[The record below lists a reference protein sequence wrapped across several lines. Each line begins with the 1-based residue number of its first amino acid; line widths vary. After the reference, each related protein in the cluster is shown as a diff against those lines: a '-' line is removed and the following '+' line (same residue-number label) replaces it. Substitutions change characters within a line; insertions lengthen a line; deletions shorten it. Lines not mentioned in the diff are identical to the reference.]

1 MNVCV
6 RNTFVSLWL
15 LFGAASLSA
24 QGVSFY
30 FPYINNAIPTTNKLM
45 PLRVVNF
52 DSVVSLQLVIRWDPK
67 VLKYVNI
74 DQLNLPELSGAD
86 FNINNAIDSGYVRLQ
101 WEGPS
106 SLSPGTSLPDSS
118 VIFRFRFNIIGPD
131 TSSTPV
137 KITQLL
143 TFPATSLEVVKV
155 RPDNSAVAYE
165 IDDCIINNGF
175 VAVGYTVSAN
185 EPQALELPLTL
196 APNPFSVSTQLSY
209 NLEETSDVQLVISD
223 VNGKIVHQEQF
234 FRRQPGQHGM
244 VIEKDRLGAP
254 GIYALRLQAGRKIA
268 TRTLVVF

>member
-1 MNVCV
+1 M
-6 RNTFVSLWL
+6 
-15 LFGAASLSA
+15 SA

-30 FPYINNAIPTTNKLM
+30 FPHLNNAAPGTNKLM

-74 DQLNLPELSGAD
+74 DQLNLPDLSGSD

-101 WEGPS
+101 WEGNTT
-106 SLSPGTSLPDSS
+106 LTPGISVPDSS
-118 VIFRFRFNIIGPD
+118 NILRLRFNVIGPD

-165 IDDCIINNGF
+165 LDDCSITNGF

-185 EPQALELPLTL
+185 EPQAQELPLSL
-196 APNPFSVSTQLSY
+196 APNPFLVSTQLSY

-223 VNGKIVHQEQF
+223 VNGKIVRQEQF
-234 FRRQPGQHGM
+234 FRLPPGQHGM

-254 GIYALRLQAGRKIA
+254 GVYALRLQAGRKIA
-268 TRTLVVF
+268 TRTLVVH